1 MPTLSRCSR
10 QSRKR
15 KTLGE
20 SAASPACCRPDKAA
34 VVSAAVQPGTERTMG
49 GTRGPEQQLG
59 DLCTEEEE
67 EGFRIHV
74 GLLLSSPFCFVSV
87 TRASLEAARWGC
99 GGGSRG
105 MRCPPHRHA
114 DQVERNLR
122 CARAVGFYL
131 RPTPSFLLGSLPETH
146 SLPLSLDCRPNTAV
160 TIFIPQ
166 SPSHSCR
173 IPATVP
179 KPPCCGRH
187 RPTPAASR
195 KRKQKA

>member
-99 GGGSRG
+99 GGGKPRDEVSAPQTRRPSG
-105 MRCPPHRHA
+105 A
-114 DQVERNLR
+114 KFEV
-122 CARAVGFYL
+122 CARGGFL
-131 RPTPSFLLGSLPETH
+131 FTADAFLPAWLPARNSFSSLIFGLPTEPCGDNLHSAESVALLSDPGDSPE
-146 SLPLSLDCRPNTAV
+146 
-160 TIFIPQ
+160 
-166 SPSHSCR
+166 
-173 IPATVP
+173 ATVLW
-179 KPPCCGRH
+179 
-187 RPTPAASR
+187 
-195 KRKQKA
+195 